1 MLCDCPLLT
10 GPFQLSFSKVQL
22 AVYGEVEVTSQQPG
36 EALPIAE
43 GLSKSPGVVKNRV
56 PGPLL
61 SFPAGPSGPVDCP
74 HPQTRV
80 TSSQVLE
87 VFRKSCVF
95 HEIFLFLFTQLSRA
109 YTIFQ
114 LSSSM
119 EQVSVYE
126 EVAMTSQDN
135 ALQSG
140 KDQTCLVDVSSM
152 PDVAKDGDAVL
163 CRRTHRVR
171 RVPWPVTWTSLLQ
184 LLCLS

>member
-1 MLCDCPLLT
+1 MLCDCPVLT

-126 EVAMTSQDN
+126 EVAMNSQDN

-171 RVPWPVTWTSLLQ
+171 RVP
-184 LLCLS
+184 